1 MESDPEYTIQTEF
14 RADHLWAL
22 VGGERLTAAIAA
34 KYWDEIASQCKENDC
49 RKVLIE
55 KNFEVPAGAED
66 LIEMAEH
73 LAQVLPASCIAFVDR
88 WNHES
93 VNELGKRLA
102 RNHDV
107 KMQTFTTIREAE
119 KWLRAN

>member
-1 MESDPEYTIQTEF
+1 MEGDLGYKIQTEF
-14 RADHLWAL
+14 RGDHIWAL
-22 VGGERLTAAIAA
+22 VGGEKLTAAIAA
-34 KYWDEIASQCKENDC
+34 RYWDEIASRCKEHDC

-55 KNFEVPAGAED
+55 KDFKVPADARD

-73 LAQVLPASCIAFVDR
+73 LATVLPSSCIAFVDR

-93 VNELGKRLA
+93 INELGKRLA
-102 RNHDV
+102 RNQDV
-107 KMQTFTTIREAE
+107 KMQTFDDVREAE

>member
-1 MESDPEYTIQTEF
+1 MDIDLGYTIQTEF
-14 RADHLWAL
+14 RGDHVWAL
-22 VGGERLTAAIAA
+22 VGGERLTATIAQQ
-34 KYWDEIASQCKENDC
+34 YWEAIASQCKEHDC

-55 KNFEVPAGAED
+55 KDFKVPVGPQD
-66 LIEMAEH
+66 LIQMADH

-88 WNHES
+88 WNHDS

-107 KMQTFTTIREAE
+107 KMQTFTNVREAE